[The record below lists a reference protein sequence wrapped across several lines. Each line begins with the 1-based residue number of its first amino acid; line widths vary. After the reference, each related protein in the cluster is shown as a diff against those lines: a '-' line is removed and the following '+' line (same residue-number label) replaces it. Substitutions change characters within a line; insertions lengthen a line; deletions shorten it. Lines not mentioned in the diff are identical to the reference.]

1 MEHSDR
7 YFLNFEKQI
16 EAAQEG
22 LVKLYESQTELSSEE
37 KAKLIS
43 EYAVALEELNVTAE
57 ELMVKNRELLETR
70 HVLEKERQQYRNL
83 FQLAPDGYITTD
95 VKGIIQNANQ
105 AAEILLG
112 VWRDRLSEKPLTL
125 YLSESSR
132 PDYFWL
138 LDNLTKSEPTKKLQ
152 LKLQPRNDKPFY
164 ADVSLGILRDSRGKV
179 EKVLWTIRDIS
190 DRLSAEQ
197 KIRQQAELLDVT
209 TDAIVVVN
217 LDNRVTFW
225 NRSAEKLYGW
235 TKPEVLERNAD
246 ELWGEK
252 IVPEL
257 EAAKKYLLEREE
269 WRGELR
275 KLTKTGEEL
284 LIETHWAIVG
294 DRTGE
299 PREIMMVDTDITEKK
314 RLELQAHHA
323 QRLESL
329 GTLAGGIAHDLNN
342 ILNPILGSTQ
352 LLLASL
358 ADSEQSNLNLLQS
371 IEKNALR
378 GAAIVK
384 QILAYTRSKE
394 REPVP
399 LDISQVLAE
408 IEQMTGELF
417 SKDIE
422 IEIES
427 PENLWAI
434 EADPTQIHQVLLNLC
449 INARDAMPDGGT
461 LTVRAENRFVDESY
475 ARQNLNAD
483 VGNYLTLTVA
493 DTGIG
498 IEPDTIRRIFEP
510 FFTTKDIGKGTGLGL
525 FTAIEIVKSHGGF
538 INVISEVGVGTQ
550 FEIFLPATEAQIL
563 SEAIQTAGT
572 EEEAKSHSADEDK
585 SLPSSN
591 GQLILVVDDEED
603 NLEMAQIML
612 DMAGYRTMCA
622 NCGEQAIALF
632 EEHHGEIELVLMDMM
647 MPNMDGST
655 TIDHLVNI
663 APEVKVI
670 ALSGLASEYSLA
682 DHPHIIDFLTK
693 PIVMQ
698 DLLSG
703 IAKVVKKTAAEG
715 VNEKRCGRKKGR
727 SNKF

>member
-1 MEHSDR
+1 
-7 YFLNFEKQI
+7 
-16 EAAQEG
+16 
-22 LVKLYESQTELSSEE
+22 
-37 KAKLIS
+37 
-43 EYAVALEELNVTAE
+43 
-57 ELMVKNRELLETR
+57 
-70 HVLEKERQQYRNL
+70 
-83 FQLAPDGYITTD
+83 
-95 VKGIIQNANQ
+95 
-105 AAEILLG
+105 
-112 VWRDRLSEKPLTL
+112 
-125 YLSESSR
+125 
-132 PDYFWL
+132 
-138 LDNLTKSEPTKKLQ
+138 
-152 LKLQPRNDKPFY
+152 
-164 ADVSLGILRDSRGKV
+164 
-179 EKVLWTIRDIS
+179 
-190 DRLSAEQ
+190 
-197 KIRQQAELLDVT
+197 
-209 TDAIVVVN
+209 
-217 LDNRVTFW
+217 
-225 NRSAEKLYGW
+225 
-235 TKPEVLERNAD
+235 
-246 ELWGEK
+246 
-252 IVPEL
+252 
-257 EAAKKYLLEREE
+257 
-269 WRGELR
+269 
-275 KLTKTGEEL
+275 
-284 LIETHWAIVG
+284 
-294 DRTGE
+294 
-299 PREIMMVDTDITEKK
+299 
-314 RLELQAHHA
+314 
-323 QRLESL
+323 
-329 GTLAGGIAHDLNN
+329 
-342 ILNPILGSTQ
+342 
-352 LLLASL
+352 
-358 ADSEQSNLNLLQS
+358 
-371 IEKNALR
+371 
-378 GAAIVK
+378 
-384 QILAYTRSKE
+384 
-394 REPVP
+394 
-399 LDISQVLAE
+399 
-408 IEQMTGELF
+408 MTGELF

-715 VNEKRCGRKKGR
+715 VNEKGVGEKRKK
-727 SNKF
+727 

>member
-299 PREIMMVDTDITEKK
+299 PREIMMVDTDITEK
-314 RLELQAHHA
+314 
-323 QRLESL
+323 
-329 GTLAGGIAHDLNN
+329 
-342 ILNPILGSTQ
+342 
-352 LLLASL
+352 
-358 ADSEQSNLNLLQS
+358 
-371 IEKNALR
+371 NA
-378 GAAIVK
+378 
-384 QILAYTRSKE
+384 
-394 REPVP
+394 
-399 LDISQVLAE
+399 
-408 IEQMTGELF
+408 
-417 SKDIE
+417 
-422 IEIES
+422 
-427 PENLWAI
+427 
-434 EADPTQIHQVLLNLC
+434 
-449 INARDAMPDGGT
+449 
-461 LTVRAENRFVDESY
+461 
-475 ARQNLNAD
+475 
-483 VGNYLTLTVA
+483 
-493 DTGIG
+493 
-498 IEPDTIRRIFEP
+498 
-510 FFTTKDIGKGTGLGL
+510 
-525 FTAIEIVKSHGGF
+525 
-538 INVISEVGVGTQ
+538 
-550 FEIFLPATEAQIL
+550 
-563 SEAIQTAGT
+563 
-572 EEEAKSHSADEDK
+572 
-585 SLPSSN
+585 
-591 GQLILVVDDEED
+591 
-603 NLEMAQIML
+603 
-612 DMAGYRTMCA
+612 
-622 NCGEQAIALF
+622 
-632 EEHHGEIELVLMDMM
+632 
-647 MPNMDGST
+647 
-655 TIDHLVNI
+655 
-663 APEVKVI
+663 
-670 ALSGLASEYSLA
+670 
-682 DHPHIIDFLTK
+682 
-693 PIVMQ
+693 
-698 DLLSG
+698 
-703 IAKVVKKTAAEG
+703 
-715 VNEKRCGRKKGR
+715 
-727 SNKF
+727 